1 MPGRPN
7 ITSVELDAAG
17 DRLVVLGETDAPLPR
32 EIQIYLEHGG
42 VLSRGSLSD
51 GDVRASWSLDMD
63 GNGFKR
69 GDTVNSV
76 GLEIRTR
83 QFQATAWTQDVVI
96 E

>member
-1 MPGRPN
+1 
-7 ITSVELDAAG
+7 
-17 DRLVVLGETDAPLPR
+17 
-32 EIQIYLEHGG
+32 
-42 VLSRGSLSD
+42 
-51 GDVRASWSLDMD
+51 MD